1 MPSIDPDFMVHR
13 LNMNEDV
20 RPVKQKKRNFSA
32 EKNTAIKVEVDKLLA
47 ADFIEPCDYPEWL
60 ANVVM
65 VKKSNGT
72 WRMCVD
78 FTDLNKACPKDC
90 YPLPRIDQL
99 VDSTSG
105 HALLSFMD
113 AFSGYHQISLLES
126 DRNKAAFITDAG
138 VYAYKAMPFG
148 LKNAGATYQKLVDKI
163 FEHQKGRNV
172 EVYVDDSIVKSL
184 TEEDHIVDLEETFET
199 VRQHQMKLNPKKC
212 VFGVRS
218 GKFLGFMVSERGIDA
233 NSDKIK
239 AISDLPEPKSIRN
252 IQKLTGRMAALTR
265 FVSKLAEKALPFFK
279 ILRGNKKFEWGE
291 EQKQAFEKVKE
302 HFQRLPTITRPE
314 LGEKLQLYVSVTEKT
329 VAAVLLVNRQ
339 GQQSPIY
346 FVSHVLAG
354 AEQRYELL
362 EKMAYA
368 VLIAARKLRPY
379 FDSHTVQVLTNQP
392 LEKALHKLDT
402 TGRLLKWAIELS
414 EFDIEYRPRT
424 AIKAQA
430 LADFIVE
437 TIYSEPAEST
447 GRWKIEVDGSATQ
460 SGAGAGVVMTS
471 PEGEIFEH
479 AIRFGFKASNNE
491 AEYEAALAGLSLSI
505 AAGAR
510 NVIMI
515 TDSQLI
521 SSQIKGTYEAREPVM
536 QKYLHLVKNMVKG
549 LQSFEVQLVPR
560 AENMAA
566 DALPKLASS
575 SLSDKK
581 RNVRVETLVERSIE
595 VVPASFNTIT
605 TEPEWY
611 EGILAYKLKG
621 ELPEDKMT
629 AQKLRRD
636 SVWYCSFQRQLY
648 KKGFSLPL
656 LSCVTANEATKIIEE
671 IHEGICG
678 NHIGG
683 KALAL
688 KALRAGFYWPT
699 MLTDA
704 QTYVKKCDKCQRF
717 APVINQ
723 PANDL
728 QPILNPIPFAQW
740 RMDIIGPFT
749 PAFGGRKFLIVGI
762 DYFTKWIE
770 AEPTAKITANQKR
783 LDELKGAWADRVPAV
798 LWSNRTTEKE
808 ATGETPFR
816 LAFGAEAV
824 LPVEVGLPNWRIL
837 NYEPVLNEQIHKKDL
852 DLLQEVRVAAEL
864 RSAAYKDRIS
874 KAYNKRVRS
883 RPISKGDL
891 VLRRT
896 AATGKA
902 HVDGKLTANWEGPY
916 LVKEEIVPGSYQ
928 LEDMAGKL
936 LKNSWNASVLKKAT
950 LCQNFSSFRVVTK
963 PQRSQTF
970 DKNSRQIV
978 MGSDMEKLDAL
989 LQRLEKNEARSD
1001 NYAKHIL
1008 QLHGEIEKLSWRR
1021 ENAKAGVN

>member
-1 MPSIDPDFMVHR
+1 
-13 LNMNEDV
+13 
-20 RPVKQKKRNFSA
+20 
-32 EKNTAIKVEVDKLLA
+32 
-47 ADFIEPCDYPEWL
+47 
-60 ANVVM
+60 
-65 VKKSNGT
+65 
-72 WRMCVD
+72 
-78 FTDLNKACPKDC
+78 
-90 YPLPRIDQL
+90 
-99 VDSTSG
+99 
-105 HALLSFMD
+105 
-113 AFSGYHQISLLES
+113 
-126 DRNKAAFITDAG
+126 
-138 VYAYKAMPFG
+138 
-148 LKNAGATYQKLVDKI
+148 
-163 FEHQKGRNV
+163 
-172 EVYVDDSIVKSL
+172 
-184 TEEDHIVDLEETFET
+184 
-199 VRQHQMKLNPKKC
+199 
-212 VFGVRS
+212 
-218 GKFLGFMVSERGIDA
+218 
-233 NSDKIK
+233 
-239 AISDLPEPKSIRN
+239 
-252 IQKLTGRMAALTR
+252 MAALTR
-265 FVSKLAEKALPFFK
+265 FVSKSAEKALPFFK

-329 VAAVLLVNRQ
+329 VAAVLLVNRE

-437 TIYSEPAEST
+437 TTYSEPAESA
-447 GRWKIEVDGSATQ
+447 GRWKIEVDGSAAQ

-491 AEYEAALAGLSLSI
+491 AEYEAALAGLTKLRERMRPRTGNAEIPTS
-505 AAGAR
+505 GKEHG
-510 NVIMI
+510 
-515 TDSQLI
+515 
-521 SSQIKGTYEAREPVM
+521 KGTTKLRSAIGPESRKHGGRRLIKTGEFQSKRQEKERQGGDLGR
-536 QKYLHLVKNMVKG
+536 QKY
-549 LQSFEVQLVPR
+549 
-560 AENMAA
+560 
-566 DALPKLASS
+566 
-575 SLSDKK
+575 
-581 RNVRVETLVERSIE
+581 RSCPTS
-595 VVPASFNTIT
+595 VNTIA
-605 TEPEWY
+605 TESEWY

-636 SVWYCSFQRQLY
+636 SVWYCIFQGQLY

-656 LSCVTANEATKIIEE
+656 LRCVTANEATKIIEE

-740 RMDIIGPFT
+740 GMDIIGPFT
-749 PAFGGRKFLIVGI
+749 PASGGRKFLIVGI

-770 AEPTAKITANQKR
+770 AEPTAKIMANQDHR
-783 LDELKGAWADRVPAV
+783 IGGHRRNPVQGSFRGRGGTPGG
-798 LWSNRTTEKE
+798 SRT
-808 ATGETPFR
+808 AQ
-816 LAFGAEAV
+816 LA
-824 LPVEVGLPNWRIL
+824 
-837 NYEPVLNEQIHKKDL
+837 DL
-852 DLLQEVRVAAEL
+852 DLLQEVRLAAEL

-874 KAYNKRVRS
+874 KSYNKRVRS

-896 AATGKA
+896 AATGKV

-916 LVKEEIVPGSYQ
+916 LVKEEIVPGSYR

-936 LKNSWNASVLKKAT
+936 LKNSWNASVLKEYY
-950 LCQNFSSFRVVTK
+950 V
-963 PQRSQTF
+963 
-970 DKNSRQIV
+970 
-978 MGSDMEKLDAL
+978 
-989 LQRLEKNEARSD
+989 
-1001 NYAKHIL
+1001 
-1008 QLHGEIEKLSWRR
+1008 
-1021 ENAKAGVN
+1021 

>member
-1 MPSIDPDFMVHR
+1 
-13 LNMNEDV
+13 
-20 RPVKQKKRNFSA
+20 
-32 EKNTAIKVEVDKLLA
+32 
-47 ADFIEPCDYPEWL
+47 
-60 ANVVM
+60 
-65 VKKSNGT
+65 
-72 WRMCVD
+72 
-78 FTDLNKACPKDC
+78 
-90 YPLPRIDQL
+90 
-99 VDSTSG
+99 
-105 HALLSFMD
+105 
-113 AFSGYHQISLLES
+113 
-126 DRNKAAFITDAG
+126 
-138 VYAYKAMPFG
+138 
-148 LKNAGATYQKLVDKI
+148 
-163 FEHQKGRNV
+163 
-172 EVYVDDSIVKSL
+172 
-184 TEEDHIVDLEETFET
+184 
-199 VRQHQMKLNPKKC
+199 
-212 VFGVRS
+212 
-218 GKFLGFMVSERGIDA
+218 MVSERGIDA
-233 NSDKIK
+233 NPDKVK
-239 AISDLPEPKSIRN
+239 AISDLPEPKSIRD

-265 FVSKLAEKALPFFK
+265 FVSKSAEKALPFFK

-329 VAAVLLVNRQ
+329 VAAVLLVNRE

-402 TGRLLKWAIELS
+402 SGRLLKWAIELS

-437 TIYSEPAEST
+437 TTYSEPAESA
-447 GRWKIEVDGSATQ
+447 GRWKVEVDGSAAQ

-521 SSQIKGTYEAREPVM
+521 SSQIEGTYEAREPVM
-536 QKYLHLVKNMVKG
+536 QKYLQLVKNMVKG
-549 LQSFEVQLVPR
+549 LQNFEVQLVPR
-560 AENMAA
+560 TENMAA
-566 DALPKLASS
+566 DALSKLASS

-581 RNVRVETLVERSIE
+581 RSVRVETLVERSIE
-595 VVPASFNTIT
+595 VIPASVNTIA

-611 EGILAYKLKG
+611 EGILAYKLTG
-621 ELPEDKMT
+621 ELPEDKMA
-629 AQKLRRD
+629 AQKMRRD
-636 SVWYCSFQRQLY
+636 SVWYCIFQGQLY

-656 LSCVTANEATKIIEE
+656 LRCVTAYEATKIIEE

-683 KALAL
+683 KTLAL

-740 RMDIIGPFT
+740 GMDIIGPFT
-749 PAFGGRKFLIVGI
+749 PASGGRKFLIVGI

-770 AEPTAKITANQKR
+770 AEPTAKITANQVKKFIWQNIITRFGIPMGIVMDHGVQFDCGPIRDFLRPYSIKFAYSSVCHPQSNGQAEAANKQILNALKKR
-783 LDELKGAWADRVPAV
+783 LDELKGAWADMVPAV

-837 NYEPVLNEQIHKKDL
+837 NYEPVLNEQIHKEDL
-852 DLLQEVRVAAEL
+852 DLLQEIRLAAEL
-864 RSAAYKDRIS
+864 KSAAYKDRIS
-874 KAYNKRVRS
+874 KAYNKRVEAVRS
-883 RPISKGDL
+883 PKETSSSGGRQQQEKPTWTESLRPIGKDLTWSKK
-891 VLRRT
+891 R
-896 AATGKA
+896 
-902 HVDGKLTANWEGPY
+902 
-916 LVKEEIVPGSYQ
+916 
-928 LEDMAGKL
+928 
-936 LKNSWNASVLKKAT
+936 
-950 LCQNFSSFRVVTK
+950 
-963 PQRSQTF
+963 
-970 DKNSRQIV
+970 
-978 MGSDMEKLDAL
+978 
-989 LQRLEKNEARSD
+989 
-1001 NYAKHIL
+1001 
-1008 QLHGEIEKLSWRR
+1008 
-1021 ENAKAGVN
+1021 